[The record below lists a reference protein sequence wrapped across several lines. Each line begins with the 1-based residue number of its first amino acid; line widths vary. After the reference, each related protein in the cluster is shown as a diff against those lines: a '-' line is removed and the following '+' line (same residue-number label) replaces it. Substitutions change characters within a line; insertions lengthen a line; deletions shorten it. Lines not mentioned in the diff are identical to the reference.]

1 MIPLRHAP
9 ETLRFA
15 SSSFRRRGV
24 VPPRHHVPCSSFDA
38 HARVRLTATT
48 HANRLSTAPIHDR
61 GALLPTEPL
70 SFDEC
75 PTREELLRFTCP
87 RPSCDDSVHVRR
99 SEDHLSMITEAARG
113 RRFAGCWRSLSNAHP
128 HMPHGDFTSMDIFRR
143 PCPRSPHDARLLGAH
158 RCACVRRTSWMLT
171 SARNRWRQ
179 VPRPAPQLALFPGAH
194 GTFRC
199 SLPPPPGH
207 RSPHRSFDRRFLRHS
222 CPSPPCCPFGQPFIE
237 EPRLV
242 NRSASLDAHD
252 SPALPCS
259 RSRSFSRVLRDDLV
273 RTHCLRFVTAA
284 TTPRFFHARP
294 HTCLFRPCGP
304 NEHTHCAR
312 SYSAYCHRE
321 SLARSSRSEPPCSS
335 FRAFRPDLRV
345 YGIASVFA

>member
-1 MIPLRHAP
+1 MPDPRRAAPLHVPEAILRRLRSRSPLRRP
-9 ETLRFA
+9 PFDDPR
-15 SSSFRRRGV
+15 SSTRPAIRGMLAFSFKRS
-24 VPPRHHVPCSSFDA
+24 PA
-38 HARVRLTATT
+38 HAAQRFHVRG
-48 HANRLSTAPIHDR
+48 HLSTPTP
-61 GALLPTEPL
+61 ALA
-70 SFDEC
+70 
-75 PTREELLRFTCP
+75 
-87 RPSCDDSVHVRR
+87 VRC
-99 SEDHLSMITEAARG
+99 TP
-113 RRFAGCWRSLSNAHP
+113 FW
-128 HMPHGDFTSMDIFRR
+128 
-143 PCPRSPHDARLLGAH
+143 GAH

-179 VPRPAPQLALFPGAH
+179 VPRPARQLALPTGAH
-194 GTFRC
+194 GTLRC

-207 RSPHRSFDRRFLRHS
+207 RSPRRSFDRRFLRHS

-242 NRSASLDAHD
+242 NRSASLDAHN

-259 RSRSFSRVLRDDLV
+259 RSRSFSRVLLDDLV
-273 RTHCLRFVTAA
+273 RTHCLRIVTAA

-312 SYSAYCHRE
+312 SYSAYCHRD
-321 SLARSSRSEPPCSS
+321 SLARSSRFEPPCSS